1 MQRYMCAI
9 THTHS
14 SAYTHEGIYIST
26 THKRNIYTH
35 THIHTQREINR
46 ETKTET
52 ERKRNKIEFNTG
64 ETLWTVSIYGKD
76 RQNISSRRHS
86 KLVIIQHYIM
96 IINDY

>member
-35 THIHTQREINR
+35 T
-46 ETKTET
+46 ET
-52 ERKRNKIEFNTG
+52 ERDRERQSDRERQRNKIEFNTG

-86 KLVIIQHYIM
+86 KLLIIQHFIM
-96 IINDY
+96 INDY